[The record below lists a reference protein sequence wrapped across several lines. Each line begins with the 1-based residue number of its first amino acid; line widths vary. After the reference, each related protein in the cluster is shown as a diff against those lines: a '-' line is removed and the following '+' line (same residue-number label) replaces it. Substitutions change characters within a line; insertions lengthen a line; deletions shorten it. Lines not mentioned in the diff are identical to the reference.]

1 MVDLS
6 LYPKHAFKSLIYS
19 CGSCDSCKKFITCS
33 NIFIFTVKKKTNM
46 SLRENLIAIL
56 ATLITKNFVNLC
68 SEQYVESATNFK
80 NKCEKRHPRKEKSEM
95 SETC

>member
-1 MVDLS
+1 
-6 LYPKHAFKSLIYS
+6 
-19 CGSCDSCKKFITCS
+19 
-33 NIFIFTVKKKTNM
+33 M

-68 SEQYVESATNFK
+68 SEQYVELAANFK
-80 NKCEKRHPRKEKSEM
+80 KKCEKRHPRNEKLEI

>member
-1 MVDLS
+1 MLLKVLS
-6 LYPKHAFKSLIYS
+6 IAVEVVIVVKSSLHAVIYL
-19 CGSCDSCKKFITCS
+19 FLPW
-33 NIFIFTVKKKTNM
+33 KKKRNM

-80 NKCEKRHPRKEKSEM
+80 NKCEKRHPHKEKSEM

>member
-1 MVDLS
+1 
-6 LYPKHAFKSLIYS
+6 
-19 CGSCDSCKKFITCS
+19 
-33 NIFIFTVKKKTNM
+33 M

>member
-1 MVDLS
+1 MDLKVLSVAVEVVIVVKSS
-6 LYPKHAFKSLIYS
+6 LYAVIYL
-19 CGSCDSCKKFITCS
+19 FLPW
-33 NIFIFTVKKKTNM
+33 KKKRNM

-68 SEQYVESATNFK
+68 SEQYVKSAANFK
-80 NKCEKRHPRKEKSEM
+80 KKCEKWHPRKEKLEM